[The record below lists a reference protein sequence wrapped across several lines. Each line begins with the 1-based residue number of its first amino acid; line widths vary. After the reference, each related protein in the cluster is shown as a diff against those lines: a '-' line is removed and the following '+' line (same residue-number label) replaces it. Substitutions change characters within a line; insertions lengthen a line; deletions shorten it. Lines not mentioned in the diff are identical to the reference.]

1 MTGRHRKPT
10 KSSVRVAKAAVTG
23 AMIGG
28 GSIALAGQASAATD
42 GEWDQVARCESGGNW
57 SINTGNGYQGGLQFT
72 RGTWAAHGGGE
83 FAPAA
88 NMASREQQ
96 IIVAERVLATQG
108 RGAWPA
114 CGGVLSG
121 PTPRRL
127 LADPPPADVPVD
139 DPPATGEP
147 GTWDAAASDDKP
159 VVAAAQPAPPTAEAL
174 PVELAVDD
182 ESAPAEPV
190 AAEEAAPFEPAAE
203 GPVLGE
209 AASDPEPASDRG
221 AVAEEVSWATAGD
234 PGPSD
239 APGYLEQLWQAI
251 RAQGVS
257 GNDTLAALAPQP
269 SGAPAV
275 TAAAVR

>member
-1 MTGRHRKPT
+1 MSGRHRRPT
-10 KSSVRVAKAAVTG
+10 KPAVRVAKVAVTG
-23 AMIGG
+23 AVIGG
-28 GSIALAGQASAATD
+28 GGIALAGQASAATD

-127 LADPPPADVPVD
+127 VLADPPPADVAVD
-139 DPPATGEP
+139 EPAVTGEP
-147 GTWDAAASDDKP
+147 VAVTAPDDTSAAPD
-159 VVAAAQPAPPTAEAL
+159 AEA
-174 PVELAVDD
+174 ADGADD
-182 ESAPAEPV
+182 H
-190 AAEEAAPFEPAAE
+190 
-203 GPVLGE
+203 
-209 AASDPEPASDRG
+209 G
-221 AVAEEVSWATAGD
+221 ATAEEVGWAADDTS
-234 PGPSD
+234 GPAD
-239 APGYLEQLWQAI
+239 APGYLDRLWQAI
-251 RAQGVS
+251 RAQGV
-257 GNDTLAALAPQP
+257 GDNDALTALAPPP
-269 SGAPAV
+269 SDEP
-275 TAAAVR
+275 TAATPVR